1 MSREWGR
8 ESYAGEWPSRKP
20 TGILLALVIA
30 IASVAVIE
38 AIQYKREWTFAQRFY
53 LARYLQTGLAGKLRK
68 AGYYTLLTVVDRRG
82 RRLLPLADELAPAT
96 LANGE
101 RGETLTE
108 AAVNRGAARLE
119 WQRGFYNNAQ
129 LHAQI
134 GHWVF
139 EDQSWWDL
147 VKRACY
153 GGLIIF
159 GFGLVLAIPAER
171 RRSHILKH
179 GRRLRG
185 PELVTASEFNRRNRA
200 DGIGFVNQERAFSE
214 ILFGQGRMVRIPKEE
229 ESFHM
234 LAMGD
239 TGMGKSALIRQILMQ
254 IEDRDEA
261 AIVYDPALEYTPQ
274 LYKPERGDVIL
285 NPLDQRM
292 PYWKPGDE
300 VRHDAEALTLAASLY
315 PDLPGKDR
323 FFTRGPREV
332 FAQLLSFKPGPE
344 ELAHWMCHDDEIQR
358 RVRGTEMAST
368 LAEAAPEQRE
378 GVLAELKMVGK
389 IFRLLPGER
398 ETNRRWTTREWAK
411 ERKGWLFLT
420 TTPETRERL
429 APLVS
434 LWLDTLVL
442 RLINQSSRQS
452 SGQSSGQSASQ
463 GQVGPRPAW
472 FVLDEL
478 ASLQKLPQL
487 HTAITENRKSQNP
500 VVLGFQGRKQME
512 ETYGPIAETML
523 SMPGTKIFL
532 RTSEPRSA
540 KWISEAIGE
549 IEVERL
555 RESRTDGY
563 RNRGEG
569 KSYALDR
576 RIEPLVMASEITG
589 LKKRRGYLKSGNLVV
604 RLSFPYI
611 ELAKKQPAFIE
622 RAITEPPKVVA
633 EGPSTPAL
641 ASRDASAVK
650 HVEKPAHEQ
659 TQKVKRAA
667 AAKGKTPFFE

>member
-8 ESYAGEWPSRKP
+8 ESYAGDWPSRKP
-20 TGILLALVIA
+20 VGLILALA
-30 IASVAVIE
+30 VAVASAVGIE
-38 AIQYKREWTFAQRFY
+38 TLRYKYQWTFTQRFY
-53 LARYLQTGLAGKLRK
+53 LARYIQTGLAGTLRK
-68 AGYYTLLTVVDRRG
+68 QGYYMMLAVVDRRG
-82 RRLLPLADELAPAT
+82 LHRIAFADELAPAT
-96 LANGE
+96 FRNGE
-101 RGETLTE
+101 RGERLTR
-108 AAVNRGAARLE
+108 AALSRGAVRLE
-119 WQRGFYNNAQ
+119 WERGYYDNVQ

-134 GHWVF
+134 RQWVF
-139 EDQSWWDL
+139 ENESWWDL
-147 VKRACY
+147 AHRACY

-159 GFGLVLAIPAER
+159 VLGVIVAIPGER
-171 RRSHILKH
+171 KRMHVLKH

-200 DGIGFVNQERAFSE
+200 DGVGFINQERTLGE
-214 ILFGQGRMVRIPKEE
+214 KIFGQGRMVRVPREE
-229 ESFHM
+229 KSFHI
-234 LAMGD
+234 LVMGD
-239 TGMGKSALIRQILMQ
+239 TGMGKSALIRQVLMQ
-254 IEDRDEA
+254 VEDRDEA
-261 AIVYDPALEYTPQ
+261 AIVYDPALEYTRQ
-274 LYKPERGDVIL
+274 FYRPERRDTIL

-292 PYWKPGDE
+292 PYRKPGDE

-315 PDLPGKDR
+315 PDVPGKDR

-332 FAQLLSFKPGPE
+332 FAHLLSFKPGPE
-344 ELAHWMCHDDEIQR
+344 ELAHWMCHDEEIQR

-378 GVLAELKMVGK
+378 GVLAELKMVGR
-389 IFRLLPGER
+389 IFRLLPSELQ
-398 ETNRRWTTREWAK
+398 TKRRWTTREWAK

-442 RLINQSSRQS
+442 RLINQ
-452 SGQSSGQSASQ
+452 GQP
-463 GQVGPRPAW
+463 GPRPAW
-472 FVLDEL
+472 FVVDEL

-487 HTAITENRKSQNP
+487 HTAITENP

-512 ETYGPIAETML
+512 ENYGPIAETML

-569 KSYALDR
+569 KSYTLDR
-576 RIEPLVMASEITG
+576 HIEPLVMASEITG
-589 LKKRRGYLKSGNLVV
+589 LKKRRGHLKSGNLVV

-611 ELAKKQPAFIE
+611 ELPKKQPAFIE
-622 RAITEPPKVVA
+622 RLIPESPKVLA
-633 EGPSTPAL
+633 EELPSR
-641 ASRDASAVK
+641 ASTSSDGGAAK
-650 HVEKPAHEQ
+650 HVEKPEHELE
-659 TQKVKRAA
+659 QKVKRAA
-667 AAKGKTPFFE
+667 AGKGRKAFFE